1 MQQPRLAR
9 RLGLGDAV
17 VIGLG
22 SMIGAGV
29 FAAFTPA
36 AAAAGS
42 GLLVGLALAAAVA
55 WANATSSAQ
64 LAAQY
69 PESGGTYVYGRER
82 LGDTCGFAAG
92 WCFVVGKTASCAAM
106 AMTAATYALGGPA
119 RAVPVVAM
127 LVVLGLSWVLIRG
140 ISKTARLARVLL
152 AITLLALLTT
162 LVVIL
167 VANRQWTSPL
177 AGGAGTVGGEPAAY
191 GILQSAGLLFFAF
204 AGYARIATLGEEVRE
219 PERTIPRAIT
229 RALAIVIGLYA
240 AVALV
245 LLATIGAAG
254 IARSPLP
261 LLAAAEHAGV
271 SWIGAL
277 LRVGATVAALGALLG
292 LLSGVS
298 RTALAMARRR
308 DLPGRLAAVDPVHQV
323 PIVAQV
329 AVAAAVLLL
338 TLLADVRHAIGF
350 SSFGVLLYYAIAN
363 AAAWTQPPEHRRWPR
378 WVQAAGVV
386 GCVGLALTLPWA
398 SVLAGVLVVG
408 VGLAGRA
415 VLHAQNPEP
424 PARGPRRR
432 R

>member
-1 MQQPRLAR
+1 VQQPRLAR

-82 LGDTCGFAAG
+82 LGDTWGFAAG

-162 LVVIL
+162 LAVIL

-219 PERTIPRAIT
+219 PGRTIPRAIT

-408 VGLAGRA
+408 VGLAGRV
-415 VLHAQNPEP
+415 VLHAQNPE
-424 PARGPRRR
+424 
-432 R
+432 